1 MLSNAKIPILGF
13 VAPSGT
19 GKTQLLKALIAKLS
33 ADGFNVAI
41 IKHSHHDFEIDHPG
55 KDSYELRQSGARQM
69 LIASRHRSAMI
80 TENRNPAHEVQ
91 LNTLIQQLDQAAL
104 DIILVEGFKFEH
116 FAKIELYREAV
127 SATKSQKRPM
137 YLTDP
142 DIIAVATDT
151 PLAEKNNIT
160 ALDINNTEQILEFI
174 LKYFSLRTEN

>member
-1 MLSNAKIPILGF
+1 MLSNARIPVVGF

-19 GKTQLLKALIAKLS
+19 GKTQLVKALIAQLKS
-33 ADGFNVAI
+33 DGYRVAV

-55 KDSYELRQSGARQM
+55 KDSYELRKSGAAQM
-69 LIASRHRSAMI
+69 LIASRHRWAMI
-80 TENRNPAHEVQ
+80 SESENPAHEVE
-91 LNTLIQQLDQAAL
+91 LNSLIQQLDQTAL

-127 SATKSQKRPM
+127 CARKKPM

-151 PLAEKNNIT
+151 GLTDKNDIT
-160 ALDINNTEQILEFI
+160 ALDINNIAQILEFI
-174 LKYFSLRTEN
+174 VHHFSIRRIN